1 VHGRFQRE
9 PSPVEW
15 IYAACQDWAPPLAIQ
30 VCVEGVGPLT
40 CDALQEAV
48 DRAAP
53 ACPGASLQWR
63 AGRWVAGDVA
73 PTVHDLSDEPGAVGA
88 LATFEALCAHPRVQ
102 RPLRTPCAEVLL
114 WRGTETRLLFRVA
127 HAAMDGQGCL
137 QWVRQVFACLRG
149 EAPTPHPDA
158 TTDWEVFQAQGR
170 GRHAARPFSAPAS
183 LPVKGAFLAP
193 PVVRRLSLPPGQ
205 PALVAKLAA
214 RLAQA
219 AGRPWLR
226 LMVPIDLR
234 RHRPALRSCAN
245 LALPI
250 FLDVAQGEP
259 WLAIQGRLLRA
270 MQANEEL
277 DAYATPGLRRLPA
290 AVVGGLLWARGLA
303 SHATGR
309 YLASALVSHVGKVPL
324 SDLGAPAFEARR
336 VCSLPVHTP
345 FVPLSFVVLESDAGT
360 EVTCSASL
368 DAGQAAVLD
377 ALIAELGGPPG
388 TLASPLVIEG
398 APSLVGSAGAAARF
412 EGVWAAIARQCDA
425 APDAPAVLFQGRCIP
440 YRELLAQVEA
450 LAAGCH
456 RLGLEPGDRVAV
468 VVDRHAD
475 ALLSLLAALRL
486 GAAFVPIDA
495 AQPAGRIAKLVTESG
510 ARCCL
515 VGSDAGRDAL
525 APLVPCE
532 VFTAE
537 ALKAARQGLAHAP
550 PPREGPGDVV
560 YVMYTSGSTST
571 PKGVP
576 ISQRNLV
583 SYLGWAQ
590 DAYGVTPCTRF
601 ALVSSMA
608 FDLAI
613 TAWLLPLVAGGS
625 VAVMDAPFTPMGL
638 RSFLADTEVN
648 ALKLTPSHLA
658 LIAREATEQLPAVQL
673 VVVGG
678 SQLFTSDA
686 QAAVGCFG
694 AGCNLFNEYG
704 PTEATVGCVVHRF
717 TGEEDGAVV
726 PIGRPIAGM
735 RLILRPTADAGVYEL
750 LLSGDGVAAGYTTDA
765 PQAAAAFERLAD
777 GSLAYRTGDLVRQ
790 LPDGALAYW
799 GRLGD
804 ALKVN
809 GYRVD
814 RGELEEALR
823 GLPGVQGAH
832 VALRVGGADRPDRLT
847 AFVVLGATHSV
858 GALRDALLAE
868 LPAYMVPHEFV
879 RVEAIPLTANGK
891 VDEAALRQAPR
902 GVLAPAPAQVGWSE
916 DEARVAAIWQR
927 VLDLSER
934 PAAQAHF
941 FELGGDS
948 LAFLRVLTALES
960 LVGDAAPALQAAVQ
974 ELLAQPTVAD
984 MAAVLKRVAAGAP
997 APSTAGQLTGGP
1009 S

>member
-1 VHGRFQRE
+1 M
-9 PSPVEW
+9 
-15 IYAACQDWAPPLAIQ
+15 YAACQDWAPPLAIQ
-30 VCVEGVGPLT
+30 ICVEGVGPLT

-114 WRGTETRLLFRVA
+114 WRGTQTRLLFRVA

-158 TTDWEVFQAQGR
+158 TTDWDVFQDQGR
-170 GRHAARPFSAPAS
+170 GRHALRPFSAPAP
-183 LPVKGAFLAP
+183 LPVKGQFLAP

-205 PALVAKLAA
+205 PALVARLAA
-214 RLAQA
+214 GLMQA
-219 AGRPWLR
+219 TGEPWLR

-250 FLDVAQGEP
+250 YLDVARGEP
-259 WLAIQGRLLRA
+259 WLAIQGRLLHA
-270 MQANEEL
+270 MQADEEL

-303 SHATGR
+303 CHATGR
-309 YLASALVSHVGKVPL
+309 YLASALLSHVGKLPL
-324 SDLGAPAFEARR
+324 ADVSAPSFEARH

-377 ALIAELGGPPG
+377 ALLAELGGPRG
-388 TLASPLVIEG
+388 TPSAPLVIEG
-398 APSLVGSAGAAARF
+398 PPSLLGHFGAAAPF

-440 YRELLAQVEA
+440 YGELLSQVEA

-456 RLGLEPGDRVAV
+456 RLGVQPGDRVAV
-468 VVDRHAD
+468 VVDRNAD
-475 ALLSLLAALRL
+475 TIRALLVALRL
-486 GAAFVPIDA
+486 GAAFVPIDS
-495 AQPAGRIAKLVTESG
+495 AQPAGRIAKIVTESG

-515 VGSDAGRDAL
+515 VGSDAGRAAL
-525 APLVPCE
+525 APLLSCE
-532 VFTAE
+532 VFTPE
-537 ALKAARQGLAHAP
+537 AMKAAGQGHAP
-550 PPREGPGDVV
+550 PPREAPGDLV

-583 SYLGWAQ
+583 SYLRWAK
-590 DAYGVTPCTRF
+590 DAYDVTPGTRF
-601 ALVSSMA
+601 ALVSSLA

-625 VAVMDAPFTPMGL
+625 VAVMDAPVTPFSL
-638 RSFLADTEVN
+638 RHFLAETGVN
-648 ALKLTPSHLA
+648 ALKLTPAHLA
-658 LIAREATEQLPAVQL
+658 LITGETTERLPGVHR
-673 VVVGG
+673 VIVGG
-678 SQLFTSDA
+678 SQLFTRDA
-686 QAAVGCFG
+686 EAALRCFG
-694 AGCNLFNEYG
+694 EAAALYNEYG

-717 TGEEDGAVV
+717 TGAEDGAVV

-735 RLILRPTADAGVYEL
+735 RLILRPAADAGMYEL
-750 LLSGDGVAAGYTTDA
+750 LLSGDGVATGYTTDA
-765 PQAAAAFERLAD
+765 PQAAAAFERLSD

-790 LPDGALAYW
+790 LPGGALAYW
-799 GRLGD
+799 GRRGD

-823 GLPGVQGAH
+823 GLPGVEAAH
-832 VALRVGGADRPDRLT
+832 VALRAGGADRPDRLT
-847 AFVVLGATHSV
+847 AYLVLGAVHSV
-858 GALRDALLAE
+858 GALRDMLLTQ
-868 LPAYMVPHEFV
+868 LPAYMVPHAFV

-902 GVLAPAPAQVGWSE
+902 DELAPAPAQGGWSE

-927 VLDLSER
+927 VLDLPER

-960 LVGDAAPALQAAVQ
+960 LVGDAAPALHAAVQ
-974 ELLAQPTVAD
+974 DLLAHPTVAD
-984 MAAVLKRVAAGAP
+984 MATVVKRVASGGP
-997 APSTAGQLTGGP
+997 APSTAGHRTGGP